1 MIHPIQLR
9 TRKSGRRFSACAL
22 CCFLITCTDVTS
34 WAQQTSTS
42 QTPSTLGQATSQPNA
57 STPASAGTAVAA
69 VGAPVGPKTSKRRQR
84 AAESAY
90 LAGAKKLEH
99 DDLDAAEVEFQ
110 RALKLDPENHNYA
123 VAISVTREHRLT
135 ELIRQAAKAKQS
147 GDPGKVETLLAA
159 AREID
164 PSDPLVLEHSEPVPV
179 NSAVVLQPAS
189 FASGRPALGG
199 GFGQASPSIADR
211 ARLLSG
217 IDHRMPWQIQAPVLA
232 GAVHLKP
239 ATGVKSFDLRGTS
252 TDVIRNVAEA
262 YGIRAVMD
270 DTVDQKNIRFNIG
283 NVTYSEAMDALMDVA
298 HVFIVPVDETSVIVA
313 KDEPSN
319 RARLERQLEEIINV
333 PGSTTEQL
341 NELANIIRN
350 IFDVKQATVQ
360 ATAGTILVRAPED
373 VLHAINETVKG
384 LTDSSSEVMVEVKL
398 YEVSTTRSINAGA
411 TIPSQFSVFNV
422 DQAANQIV
430 NSNQALVQQAIAQGY
445 VTANTSNLEIA
456 LALIQL
462 GLVKSDLATNLIGV
476 FGGGILRTG
485 ISASTQTKLNL
496 GLNSTDSR
504 ALDDVQI
511 RVGDRQPAVFRE
523 GTRYPITTST
533 YSTGISTA
541 ASALSNASINGASVA
556 SLLQQ
561 FAGGTTAT
569 IPQVSYEDL
578 GITLKATPVIQKTG
592 RINLLLDLKIEALG
606 GGSANGIPVL
616 ASRQFASN
624 LTLMDGESAMMVSA
638 VSKTETAAMT
648 GIPGLSELP
657 GFQAPTQKTTER
669 DSSQLVVIVTP
680 HVVRKRT
687 EELIGPR
694 MAITLKNH

>member
-1 MIHPIQLR
+1 M
-9 TRKSGRRFSACAL
+9 
-22 CCFLITCTDVTS
+22 TS

-42 QTPSTLGQATSQPNA
+42 QTPFTPDQAASEPKT
-57 STPASAGTAVAA
+57 STPVNGGNVAAA
-69 VGAPVGPKTSKRRQR
+69 VGAPIEPKISKRQQR
-84 AAESAY
+84 AAENAY
-90 LAGAKKLEH
+90 LAGAKKLDH
-99 DDLDAAEVEFQ
+99 DDLDGAEVEFQ
-110 RALKLDPENHNYA
+110 RALKLNPGNHNYA

-135 ELIRQAAKAKQS
+135 ELIREAAKARQA
-147 GDPGKVETLLAA
+147 GDPGKADTLLAA

-164 PSDPLVLEHSEPVPV
+164 PSDPLVIEHSEPVPASSDV
-179 NSAVVLQPAS
+179 ALQPAS
-189 FASGRPALGG
+189 FVSGRPGFGG
-199 GFGQASPSIADR
+199 GFGQRSPSPLDR
-211 ARLLSG
+211 AQLLSS

-232 GAVHLKP
+232 GAVQLKP
-239 ATGVKSFDLRGTS
+239 ATGAKSFDLRGIS
-252 TDVIRNVAEA
+252 NDVIRNVAEA
-262 YGIRAVMD
+262 YGIHAVMD
-270 DTVDQKNIRFNIG
+270 ETVDQKNIRFNIE
-283 NVTYSEAMDALMDVA
+283 NVTYAQAMDALMDMA
-298 HVFIVPVDETSVIVA
+298 HVFIVPIDETSVIVA

-341 NELANIIRN
+341 NELVNIIRN

-360 ATAGTILVRAPED
+360 ATGGNILVRAPEA
-373 VLHAINETVKG
+373 VLLAINETVKG
-384 LTDSSSEVMVEVKL
+384 LTESSSEVMVEVKL
-398 YEVSTTRSINAGA
+398 YEVSTTRSLNAGA
-411 TIPSQFSVFNV
+411 AIPSQFSVFNV
-422 DQAANQIV
+422 DQAANAIV

-445 VTANTSNLEIA
+445 VTPNTSNLEIA

-476 FGGGILRTG
+476 FGGGILKTG
-485 ISASTQTKLNL
+485 ISASTQTTLNL

-511 RVGDRQPAVFRE
+511 RVGNRQPAIFRE

-533 YSTGISTA
+533 YSSGISTA

-592 RINLLLDLKIEALG
+592 RINLLLDLKIEALA
-606 GGSANGIPVL
+606 GGSSNGIPVL
-616 ASRQFASN
+616 ASRQFASD

-638 VSKTETAAMT
+638 VSKTETSAMT

-657 GFQAPTQKTTER
+657 GFQAPLQKTTER
-669 DSSQLVVIVTP
+669 DSNQLVVIVTP
-680 HVVRKRT
+680 HVVRRRS
-687 EELIGPR
+687 EDLVGPR
-694 MAITLKNH
+694 MAISLKDH